1 MVVALGPH
9 PARPASHLSPAGD
22 NRAVVT
28 IPAFVWRGGVVRR
41 ALTLGGS
48 VGLCLG
54 VLAWLDSGFWLTG
67 VIVFVVVGAF
77 YGTWM
82 ARRMTKYWPQ
92 WVDLAADER
101 VSVVSAA
108 RTGGQLAEARLAPAL
123 VTYVRG
129 LHAAAED
136 ARPLRWVVIVVL
148 IVAIG
153 TAVWDVVLGTWGNAI
168 VSAVYLFALMIEILW
183 WPKRQK
189 TLLDN
194 ADRAARPRP

>member
-1 MVVALGPH
+1 M
-9 PARPASHLSPAGD
+9 
-22 NRAVVT
+22 VT
-28 IPAFVWRGGVVRR
+28 IPAFVWHHGVVHR

-54 VLAWLDSGFWLTG
+54 GLAWLDSGFWLTG
-67 VIVFVVVGAF
+67 VIVCVVVGVF
-77 YGTWM
+77 YGIWM

-92 WVDLAADER
+92 SVDLGADER
-101 VSVVSAA
+101 VSVVAAA
-108 RTGGQLAEARLAPAL
+108 RTGGQLTDARLAPAL

-136 ARPLRWVVIVVL
+136 ARPLRWVFIVVL
-148 IVAIG
+148 VVAIG
-153 TAVWDVVLGTWGNAI
+153 TAVWDAMLGTWGNAI
-168 VSAVYLFALMIEILW
+168 VSAVYLIALMVETLW

-189 TLLDN
+189 MLLGN